1 MEIEILQNI
10 EGAKKANG
18 LAVIIDVFRAFSTA
32 CYVFAQGAKT
42 IIPVGNIEIAY
53 KLKKENPDFIL
64 MGERDGAIQPGFDFG
79 NSPFEIRNIDFKNKT
94 VVHTTTA
101 GTQGIANASK
111 AEEVITGSFVNAAA
125 IIGYIRSKNPENVSL
140 VCTGTAN
147 ETILDED
154 AGCARYIKN
163 ALLGKPKDFGA
174 IVEHLKTAG
183 FAKHFFDPKI
193 KSHPEGDFHL
203 CIALDRYSFIL
214 KAEPYIESLVHLKR
228 IEIAQIGKVFNN
240 F

>member
-1 MEIEILQNI
+1 MEIKILQNI

-42 IIPVGNIEIAY
+42 IIPVGSLELAY
-53 KLKKENPDFIL
+53 RLKKENPDFIL

-125 IIGYIRSKNPENVSL
+125 IIGYIRSKNPRNVSL

-154 AGCARYIKN
+154 AVCARYIRN
-163 ALLGKPKDFGA
+163 ALLDKSNDFGE
-174 IVEHLKTAG
+174 IVRHLKTAG
-183 FAKHFFDPKI
+183 FANHFFDPKI
-193 KSHPEGDFHL
+193 ESHPEGDFEL
-203 CIALDRYSFIL
+203 CMALDKFPFVL
-214 KAEPYIESLVHLKR
+214 KVESYKEGLVHLKR
-228 IEIAQIGKVFNN
+228 IESPL
-240 F
+240 